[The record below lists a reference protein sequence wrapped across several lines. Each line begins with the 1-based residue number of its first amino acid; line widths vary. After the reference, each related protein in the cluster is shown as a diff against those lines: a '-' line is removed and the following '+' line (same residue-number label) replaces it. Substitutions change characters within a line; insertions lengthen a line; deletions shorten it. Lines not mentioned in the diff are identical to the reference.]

1 MAIIPP
7 ELDHFYASN
16 MDLEVILRSLTL
28 PEKVTLLA
36 GASTWRTAPVPRV
49 NIPHLKL
56 SDGPSGARGEI
67 FGDSVPAAFFPS
79 GTSLGATWDEDL
91 LGELGQI
98 LAEECK
104 SKSASVILG
113 PTMCIHR
120 HPLGGRNFESYSED
134 PYLTGRL
141 ATATIRGIQSRG
153 IGATA
158 KHYVAND
165 QETDRFHY
173 NAVIPTRALREV
185 YLRPF
190 QMVVRDA
197 NPWCLM
203 TAYNRVNGA
212 HCDENVEL
220 LTDILRKEWG
230 WEGVAMSDWGG
241 AHDAAQSLVAGLDL
255 EMPGPPVRRTWEIV
269 QQYLA
274 DSKITEADVDRSV
287 HRILR
292 LLKRTK
298 RFENDS
304 EHPETTLRNS
314 NNTAR
319 LLHAAQS
326 GIVLLK
332 NEAGCLP
339 LWPSEGLERVGIFGP
354 NSARVVAGG
363 GGSSYIKAPYWTNV
377 DDSLTARFQD
387 TTTEIVRNVG
397 AKVNRYLPAITL
409 AATRNP
415 DTGGQGAAI
424 DWFSGHDLS
433 GQPTE
438 TIHTDDLYYINFG
451 NTPQTIATETG
462 FSFRLRTTIVP
473 LTTGTHRLSL
483 ASIGPSK
490 LYISGQLMA
499 HQDGNFEKR
508 GTLFFT
514 YGSHEAIFT
523 LDMVAG
529 QEYHVEI
536 EYWSHDRQLSA
547 ELLPRMDPMEDKFQG
562 VRLGYEEANRRD
574 LPSEAAKQARDCEA
588 AVVVVGRDRE
598 WETEGQD
605 VPMFALPGE
614 QVRLIEE
621 VAAVCARTIVVI
633 QSGTPVQLEPWIEN
647 VKGVV
652 CAWYQGQELGNA
664 TASVVC
670 GEFNPSGRL
679 PMTWPRRLEEC
690 PAFSSFRVE
699 AHEIQYAEGIY
710 VGGRWWD
717 LLGTQPMYPLGYG
730 LSYNTFALRIVH
742 PEQLAMVTGPQPV
755 QVIVEVTHR
764 GDGAVGLPGRETVI
778 AWCEV
783 VDSGNGR
790 LARPPKQVSAFAKSP
805 LLAPG
810 ETCTVSLSITAYELG
825 VYDPERQKWVLDKGA
840 QFRILVGADAAHTQK
855 AGTIHVPETITWV
868 HRLD

>member
-1 MAIIPP
+1 
-7 ELDHFYASN
+7 
-16 MDLEVILRSLTL
+16 MDLEAILRSLAL
-28 PEKVTLLA
+28 PEKVKLLA
-36 GASTWRTAPVPRV
+36 GASTWRTASIPRV

-56 SDGPSGARGEI
+56 TDGPSGARGEV
-67 FGDSVPAAFFPS
+67 FGDGVPAAFFPC
-79 GTSLGATWDEDL
+79 GASLGATWDEDL
-91 LGELGQI
+91 LRELGEI

-141 ATATIRGIQSRG
+141 ASAAIRGIQSQG
-153 IGATA
+153 IGATP

-197 NPWCLM
+197 DPWCLM
-203 TAYNRVNGA
+203 TAYNRVNGR
-212 HCDENVEL
+212 HCDENAEL
-220 LTDILRKEWG
+220 LTDILRTEWG

-241 AHDAAQSLVAGLDL
+241 AHDAAHSLIAGLDL
-255 EMPGPPVRRTWEIV
+255 EMPGPPARRTWEII

-274 DSKITEADVDRSV
+274 DGVITQADIDRSV

-292 LLKRTK
+292 LLERTQ
-298 RFENDS
+298 RFEEDDDSS
-304 EHPETTLRNS
+304 EHPETTLDDPNHQ
-314 NNTAR
+314 AR
-319 LLHAAQS
+319 LLYAAQS
-326 GIVLLK
+326 GMVLLK
-332 NEAGCLP
+332 NENGCLP
-339 LWPSEGLERVGIFGP
+339 LRPSEQLTRVGIFGP
-354 NSARVVAGG
+354 NAARVVAGG

-387 TTTEIVRNVG
+387 TDTEIVRHVG
-397 AKVNRYLPAITL
+397 ARVNRYLAPIALTV
-409 AATRNP
+409 TRNP

-424 DWFSGHDLS
+424 DWFNGHDVS

-438 TIHTDDLYYINFG
+438 TTHTDDLYYINFG
-451 NTPQTIATETG
+451 NTPPTIAKETG

-473 LTTGTHRLSL
+473 LSTGTHRLSL

-499 HQDGNFEKR
+499 HQDGAFSKR

-514 YGSHEAIFT
+514 YGSEEAIFT
-523 LDMVAG
+523 LAMVAG
-529 QEYHVEI
+529 HEYPVEI

-547 ELLPRMDPMEDKFQG
+547 ELRPRMDPMEDKFQG
-562 VRLGYEEANRRD
+562 VRLGYEEDAATATD
-574 LPSEAAKQARDCEA
+574 LPGEAAQRAKDCDA

-633 QSGTPVQLEPWIEN
+633 QSGTPVQLEPWIEH
-647 VKGVV
+647 VPAVL

-679 PMTWPRRLEEC
+679 PMTWPRRLEDC

-699 AHEIQYAEGIY
+699 AHEVQYTEGIY

-730 LSYNTFALRIVH
+730 MSYNTFALQSVH
-742 PEQLAMVTGPQPV
+742 AGQQVAMVTGPQPV
-755 QVIVEVTHR
+755 LVPVQVTHC
-764 GDGAVGLPGRETVI
+764 GGLPGRETVI
-778 AWCEV
+778 AWCEMV
-783 VDSGNGR
+783 HPGQGR
-790 LARPPKQVSAFAKSP
+790 LARPPRQLCAFAKSP

-810 ETCTVSLSITAYELG
+810 ETCIVRLSITAYELG
-825 VYDPERQKWVLDKGA
+825 VYDPERQQWVLDEGA
-840 QFRILVGADAAHTQK
+840 QFRILVGANAAHTQE
-855 AGTIHVPETITWV
+855 AGIIRVPETITWI
-868 HRLD
+868 HRIE